1 MTVDTLVMNGQ
12 KDAEGEFYR
21 KFNQSGSCG
30 SVRTIT
36 ASGKVVTGKNWEETL
51 EEFKKLSKEE
61 RMPAI
66 GALTN
71 PDPNAPLNRLPKGVL
86 RIKLAS
92 RGLERDGKGALV
104 SKDWKERWTKHMG
117 GDWPMRAE
125 PGHDYLWL
133 TETEWQSL
141 VPAELKKGHQFA
153 LPKMLIKKLACDPL
167 THNAWA
173 RNPPIW
179 WNPKHVRT
187 LKVEL
192 TVDDVAAGR
201 VFMSV
206 HGSVL
211 LEAPIKDAFNGYR
224 AMNRQGEPILGNP
237 QLKFDGNLIGR
248 LVYDQE
254 KGAFTRFDMA
264 ALGDYVGFLCDTNG
278 RGEVLS
284 YPLGVAY
291 SLDTGPP
298 VPPAPWHRDDAI
310 FRK

>member
-1 MTVDTLVMNGQ
+1 VTVDTLVMNSQ

-21 KFNQSGSCG
+21 RFNQSGSCG

-36 ASGKVVTGKNWEETL
+36 ASGKVVVGKNWDETL
-51 EEFKKLSKEE
+51 AEFKKLPKEE
-61 RMPAI
+61 RMPLV
-66 GALTN
+66 GELTN
-71 PDPNAPLNRLPKGVL
+71 LDRNAPLNRLPKGAL
-86 RIKLAS
+86 RIKLSS
-92 RGLERDGKGALV
+92 RGLERDAKGALG
-104 SKDWKERWTKHMG
+104 SKNWKEWWTKEKG
-117 GDWPMRAE
+117 GDWPMKAE

-133 TETEWQSL
+133 TENEWQSL
-141 VPAELKKGHQFA
+141 LPAEMKKGHQYP
-153 LPKMLIKKLACDPL
+153 LPKQLVKKLACDPL

-179 WNPKHVRT
+179 WNPKHIRS
-187 LKVEL
+187 LKLEL
-192 TVDDVAAGR
+192 TVDDVSSGK
-201 VFMSV
+201 VLISIQ
-206 HGSVL
+206 GSVL
-211 LEAPIKDAFNGYR
+211 LEAPLKDAFNGYR
-224 AMNRQGEPILGNP
+224 AMTRKGEPILGSP
-237 QLKFDGNLIGR
+237 QLKFDGNLVGH

-254 KGAFTRFDMA
+254 KKAFTRFDIA

-278 RGEVLS
+278 KGEILG